1 MCALFTIFKCNLQ
14 HIHRSI
20 IITISRAPRNC
31 FSFGRQSLFYFV
43 RIARFPVCCFGWLFV
58 FSLWIIQLSFNGIK
72 VLSGEL
78 FVRATRKIYS
88 VQRLNSTHTH
98 IHSPT
103 ATQCH
108 ETNDKRIHWL
118 KSNLQSVGKETSRI
132 STSEFVI
139 VFQFLLISRSHT

>member
-98 IHSPT
+98 TYTHLRRRNAMKRT
-103 ATQCH
+103 
-108 ETNDKRIHWL
+108 TNEYIGSKVICNRWAKRRHVFPQV
-118 KSNLQSVGKETSRI
+118 NLSLY
-132 STSEFVI
+132 FN
-139 VFQFLLISRSHT
+139 FY